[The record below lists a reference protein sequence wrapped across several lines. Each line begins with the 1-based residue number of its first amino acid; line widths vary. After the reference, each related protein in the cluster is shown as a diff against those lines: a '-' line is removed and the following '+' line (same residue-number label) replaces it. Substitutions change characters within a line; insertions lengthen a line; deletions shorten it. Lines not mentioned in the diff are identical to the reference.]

1 MTASTKKTASKPR
14 GRKPAPRPAS
24 DLHALLLA
32 EHGDAIRPFLHRDRA
47 ELVTVRQ
54 AAHGDGFP
62 ALTAAWERR
71 ARRTMRNME
80 AAHQDAVIASTRAEQ
95 DAKRAAWESRMAD
108 RWQAGDAEF
117 FALLAVVRGTA
128 TEDSGA
134 MKRAALLFI
143 RHATE
148 GGLTPSDNGFLR
160 WLKRTERAD
169 VANIARAH
177 GKRFPIIHREAAR
190 RALAWAMG

>member
-1 MTASTKKTASKPR
+1 MSTRKPAPKPR
-14 GRKPAPRPAS
+14 GRRPAPRPAN

-32 EHGDAIRPFLHRDRA
+32 EHGDAITPFLHRDRA
-47 ELVTVRQ
+47 ELVAVRQ
-54 AAHGDGFP
+54 AAHSNGFP

-71 ARRTMRNME
+71 ARRTMQSME
-80 AAHQDAVIASTRAEQ
+80 AAHQDAAIASTRAQQ
-95 DAKRAAWESRMAD
+95 DAKRAAWERRMVN

-117 FALLAVVRGTA
+117 FALLAVVRATA

-148 GGLTPSDNGFLR
+148 DGLTPSDNGFLR

-177 GKRFPIIHREAAR
+177 GKRFPVIHRESAR
-190 RALAWAMG
+190 RALAWAIG